1 MEKTRHQNS
10 RKNNFLREFPTK
22 NKEFKE
28 ILEKIYKIVD
38 LNTTV
43 LLIGESGVG
52 KDRLAEAIHK
62 FSYRADRNFIKI
74 DCANIPKDL
83 FESELFGY
91 EKGAFTDAKETKK
104 GRLELAQ
111 EGTLYL
117 DEISALPFPV
127 QAKILRVLEEKS
139 FTRLGG
145 YETIKISVRFICS
158 TNADLY
164 KLAEENKFRKDLLYR
179 INVLSFR
186 IPPLRERRDDIPLLA
201 SIFLKEFAKTYNSPV
216 ESLTYEALSVLLSHK
231 WTGNVRE
238 LKNVIERSVILCQDK
253 KLKPEDIPTDA
264 LIEKEIVKEISKK
277 LLTLEEMEKEYIKEI
292 LKIFKNNNTRAAKTL
307 GISRK
312 TLILK
317 RKKFGI

>member
-1 MEKTRHQNS
+1 MKHQNL
-10 RKNNFLREFPTK
+10 RKNDFLREFPTK
-22 NKEFKE
+22 NKEFRE
-28 ILEKIYKIVD
+28 ILEKIYKIVN

-52 KDRLAEAIHK
+52 KDKIAEAIHK
-62 FSYRADRNFIKI
+62 YSYRADRNFIKI
-74 DCANIPKDL
+74 ECANIPKDL

-91 EKGAFTDAKETKK
+91 EKGAFTDARERKK
-104 GRLELAQ
+104 GRIELAQ

-117 DEISALPFPV
+117 DEISSLPIPV

-145 YETIKISVRFICS
+145 YETINISVRFICS
-158 TNADLY
+158 TSLDLH
-164 KLAEENKFRKDLLYR
+164 KLVEENKFRQDLFYR
-179 INVLSFR
+179 INVLSFK
-186 IPPLRERRDDIPLLA
+186 IPPLRERRDDIPHLA
-201 SIFLKEFAKTYNSPV
+201 SSFLKEFSKIYNKPIQ
-216 ESLTYEALSVLLSHK
+216 SLTYEALSLLLNKK
-231 WTGNVRE
+231 WLGNIRE
-238 LKNVIERSVILCQDK
+238 LRNTIERAVIMCDDVK
-253 KLKPEDIPTDA
+253 IKPEDIPTDI
-264 LIEKEIVKEISKK
+264 LIERDFLKESSKI

-292 LKIFKNNNTRAAKTL
+292 INIFHNNNTKAAKAL